1 MLDGF
6 TPNGGS
12 SLARPRELCLF
23 DTRVKGLEGL
33 EKSDKLRRQ
42 PAKGFDLR
50 NEKRVSA
57 GLGLVQ
63 KEKRGETGRLA
74 LV

>member
-1 MLDGF
+1 MKGF
-6 TPNGGS
+6 ES
-12 SLARPRELCLF
+12 
-23 DTRVKGLEGL
+23 L

-50 NEKRVSA
+50 NKKRVSA

-63 KEKRGETGRLA
+63 KEKCGETGWLA